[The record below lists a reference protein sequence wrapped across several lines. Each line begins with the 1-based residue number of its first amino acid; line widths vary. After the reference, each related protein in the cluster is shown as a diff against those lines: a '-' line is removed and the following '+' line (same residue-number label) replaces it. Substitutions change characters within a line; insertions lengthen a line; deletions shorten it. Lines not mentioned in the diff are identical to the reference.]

1 MVMRIQ
7 DVRKSF
13 NGISILNGISIEVGA
28 TDIVGIAGGSGC
40 GKTTLLRCIQGL
52 EKPDSGVIECDGR
65 VCFMFQDFQLFP
77 NMTVM
82 QNVIYASVLK
92 DKKNKVFY
100 EGQAKD
106 LLTAL
111 GMHHKADEYPKNLS
125 GGQKQRA
132 ALARSLM
139 IKPDL
144 LLCDEPTSGLDV
156 MSISGV
162 VSLLRSVRDTGITI
176 IIASHDLDFLTNVA
190 DRVVLLKNGSIA
202 ADVSISECDDLIS
215 VLKVRY

>member
-1 MVMRIQ
+1 MVIRIQ
-7 DVRKSF
+7 NVRKSF
-13 NGISILNGISIEVGA
+13 NGVSILNGISMDIEDA
-28 TDIVGIAGGSGC
+28 AIVGIAGGSGC

-52 EKPDSGVIECDGR
+52 ETVDSGMIECSCR

-82 QNVIYASVLK
+82 QNVTYAPILK
-92 DKKNKVFY
+92 DKKKKSCY
-100 EGQAKD
+100 ETQAKEI
-106 LLTAL
+106 LTAL
-111 GMHHKADEYPKNLS
+111 GMCNKADAYPRTLS
-125 GGQKQRA
+125 GGQKQRV

-139 IKPDL
+139 IRPDV

-176 IIASHDLDFLTNVA
+176 VIASHDLDFLTNVA
-190 DRVVLLKNGSIA
+190 DRIVLLKNGSIA
-202 ADVSISECDDLIS
+202 ADVNISECNDPICL
-215 VLKVRY
+215 LKELY